1 MITGILTAIGSIASQ
16 WLSNKAD
23 KSKAKHTRDIK
34 LIEQTSDWEA
44 IQAQNASTSW
54 KDEWL
59 TLLFSVPLVMCFI
72 PPLVPYVKEG
82 FLVLDMMPEWYRYYL
97 GVIVAA
103 SFGVR
108 QVLNFKK

>member
-1 MITGILTAIGSIASQ
+1 MIGIITAIGSIASQ
-16 WLSNKAD
+16 WLSNKSEKAT
-23 KSKAKHTRDIK
+23 AKHTRDIK

-44 IQAQNASTSW
+44 IQAQNSSTSW

-72 PPLVPYVKEG
+72 PPLVPYVKAG
-82 FLVLDMMPEWYRYYL
+82 FLVLHGMPEWYRYYL

>member
-1 MITGILTAIGSIASQ
+1 MIQLVTALGGIVSQ
-16 WLSNKAD
+16 WLSNRSEKAQ
-23 KSKAKHTRDIK
+23 AKHLRDVK

-44 IQAQNASTSW
+44 IQAQNSGTSW

-59 TLLFSVPLVMCFI
+59 TLLFSIPLVMCFI
-72 PPLVPYVKEG
+72 PPLVPYVEQG
-82 FLVLDMMPEWYRYYL
+82 FQALQGMPEWYRYYL

-108 QVLNFKK
+108 QVLNYKGK